1 MEFLNLLDLHCVLF
15 QNSVRSNLK
24 KIAITKKHIPFFFF
38 SFLIIVSFGK
48 SNSTF
53 DAGNTLTEAFD
64 SKGIASEES
73 PHHQINPS
81 PNHQITPSRN
91 HPITQSLKN

>member
-48 SNSTF
+48 SNSAF
-53 DAGNTLTEAFD
+53 DAGNALAGAFD

-73 PHHQINPS
+73 PNHPS
-81 PNHQITPSRN
+81 PNH
-91 HPITQSLKN
+91 PITKSPNQPIT